1 MRSTALFGS
10 AIQLTGKRDTTT
22 QASSDALATLF
33 RRHLCQT
40 SDSPIGLVV
49 ERARGSCIT
58 TRDGR
63 EYLDFIS
70 GICVANI
77 GHTHPEVVAAVQQQ
91 AAEYLH
97 VMVYGEYV
105 QAPQVELAAR
115 LARLAPEPLDTVY
128 FTNSGTEANG
138 GALKLAKKRTRRR
151 RIIAFEN
158 SFHGDSHGSLSVTG
172 R

>member
-1 MRSTALFGS
+1 MRSSTPFRS
-10 AIQLTGKRDTTT
+10 AIPVTGESDTAD
-22 QASSDALATLF
+22 ASSDALVTPF
-33 RRHLCQT
+33 RRPLCPT
-40 SDSPIGLVV
+40 SGSPMGLVV
-49 ERARGSCIT
+49 ERARGSRII

-77 GHTHPEVVAAVQQQ
+77 GHTHPEVVAAVQRQ

-115 LARLAPEPLDTVY
+115 LARLAPEPLD
-128 FTNSGTEANG
+128 
-138 GALKLAKKRTRRR
+138 
-151 RIIAFEN
+151 
-158 SFHGDSHGSLSVTG
+158 
-172 R
+172 